1 MCVKISVSCN
11 IKPAS
16 LAGSVSFN
24 AYNTYRKKGIS
35 ESGKLE
41 IYWNCK
47 IKEMIGST
55 CKFLQNLTLNLFEE
69 IEIFL
74 CVTVTETVQN
84 QLNDS
89 LLNLVAV
96 KASIYV

>member
-1 MCVKISVSCN
+1 MTFSSKKMIILQRSSTMKMCVKISVSCN

-41 IYWNCK
+41 IY
-47 IKEMIGST
+47 
-55 CKFLQNLTLNLFEE
+55 
-69 IEIFL
+69 
-74 CVTVTETVQN
+74 
-84 QLNDS
+84 
-89 LLNLVAV
+89 
-96 KASIYV
+96 

>member
-1 MCVKISVSCN
+1 
-11 IKPAS
+11 
-16 LAGSVSFN
+16 
-24 AYNTYRKKGIS
+24 
-35 ESGKLE
+35 
-41 IYWNCK
+41 
-47 IKEMIGST
+47 MIGST